1 MFALD
6 SSKSLIFKTWKLI
19 WNLCQDLMVEVL
31 SLDEVLGLAKL
42 KLTKWRKIVDK
53 KTQKMLI
60 GPRQVNSWQKVL

>member
-31 SLDEVLGLAKL
+31 SLDEVLALAKL